1 MNLLETLK
9 TKYGNT
15 LAVHTADFFKEE
27 QSSTSKAT
35 GGSFAAILAGMIQR
49 VSYDKGAKDLYK
61 VVKAQDDREYD
72 IENIFT
78 RSPQTVNG
86 LINRGNHFLPSI
98 YPGRLREASN
108 CVAAESGVTKLTSSK
123 MMKVNAPLILTALA
137 KHVRDNNLDAAGLKS
152 FLNGQKSHVEGALP
166 KGFVEQSEL
175 SAFGWV
181 KKEKVVEEKP
191 KKVKKEKV
199 VKEVKEVKEKKMAVK
214 EEVVPVAKEAAS
226 AGMGFLKWLLPL
238 LAIIALAWFI
248 LTRTACSGA
257 ADKVAT
263 TVTAPVEAVK
273 EVAQETTSAVTNVF
287 GKVNDAAMGVLDK
300 ITFAAGSVGD
310 QMMGFIK
317 GGAKGDGR
325 FRFNN
330 LNFAS
335 GSDVIDAASQVEV
348 DNLAAIL
355 NAYTDVKVNIE
366 GYTDSQG
373 NADSNQALSQRR
385 AEAVRT
391 QLLSAGIS
399 DARITSQGFGADN
412 PVATNDTPEGR
423 AENRRIEVVIM
434 K

>member
-9 TKYGNT
+9 AKYGNT
-15 LAVHTADFFKEE
+15 LAVHASEFFKEE
-27 QSSTSKAT
+27 QSNTGKAV

-61 VVKAQDDREYD
+61 VVKSQDDREYD

-108 CVAAESGVTKLTSSK
+108 CVAAESGITKLTSSK
-123 MMKVNAPLILTALA
+123 MMKVNAPLILSALS
-137 KHVRDNNLDAAGLKS
+137 KHVKDNNLDADGLKS
-152 FLNGQKSHVEGALP
+152 YLNGQKSNVESALP

-181 KKEKVVEEKP
+181 KKAEVIEEKP

-199 VKEVKEVKEKKMAVK
+199 VKEKVEEKTIAVK
-214 EEVVPVAKEAAS
+214 EEVAPVAKEAVS

-238 LAIIALAWFI
+238 LAILALVWFI

-263 TVTAPVEAVK
+263 TVAAPVEAVT
-273 EVAQETTSAVTNVF
+273 EVAKDATSAVGNVF
-287 GKVNDAAMGVLDK
+287 GKVNDAALSALNS
-300 ITFAAGSVGD
+300 ISFAAGSVGD

-317 GGAKGDGR
+317 GGAEGDGR

-335 GSDVIDAASQVEV
+335 GSDVIDATSQVEV

-399 DARITSQGFGADN
+399 DARITAQGFGAEN
-412 PVATNDTPEGR
+412 PVADNETPEGR
-423 AENRRIEVVIM
+423 AENRRIEVVIV